1 MKKQVGGEK
10 KKKRGRKQSGVT
22 TGLGAQAIRAGDGGQ
37 ARVANRVKG
46 IARLV

>member
-1 MKKQVGGEK
+1 MKKQVGGEE
-10 KKKRGRKQSGVT
+10 KKRGRKQSGVT

-46 IARLV
+46 IASLV